1 MVDLEEIKEKTK
13 KGFEYV
19 IDRTQNLI
27 GKYTKKF
34 DFVFKRENP
43 VLEKRRKQ
51 SEELLRKY
59 PEKIPVILEKD
70 PNCKISE
77 IKKKKFLCP
86 IRQSISHFNAIIRGI
101 AELDPTEALFLLI
114 NGNNSIIGD
123 VTMGEIYEKN
133 KDEDGFLYIVY
144 SSELAWGKI

>member
-1 MVDLEEIKEKTK
+1 MVDLEQIKEKTK
-13 KGFEYV
+13 NGFHYV

-27 GKYTKKF
+27 GKYTTKYEFKFKK
-34 DFVFKRENP
+34 ENSS
-43 VLEKRRKQ
+43 LENRKKQ
-51 SEELLRKY
+51 SRELLTKH
-59 PEKIPVILEKD
+59 PQKIPVVLEKD
-70 PNCKISE
+70 PKSNINEIS
-77 IKKKKFLCP
+77 KKKFLCP
-86 IRQSISHFNAIIRGI
+86 ITQTISHFNAIIRGT
-101 AELDPTEALFLLI
+101 AELDPTEALFLLV

>member
-13 KGFEYV
+13 KGFHYV
-19 IDRTQNLI
+19 VDRTQNLI
-27 GKYTKKF
+27 GKYTTKY
-34 DFVFKRENP
+34 DFKFKRENP
-43 VLEKRRKQ
+43 VLQNRRKQ
-51 SEELLRKY
+51 SEDLLRKY
-59 PEKIPVILEKD
+59 PQKIPVILEKD
-70 PNCKISE
+70 PNCKINE
-77 IKKKKFLCP
+77 ISKKKFLCP
-86 IRQSISHFNAIIRGI
+86 ITQTISHFNAIIRGT
-101 AELDPTEALFLLI
+101 AELDPTEALFLLV